1 MMILLPL
8 SLIGI
13 GALIY
18 FLFNA
23 ASHALPLAIAA
34 AAALACAHV
43 GASIPVALLVGVIG
57 FMLVTGLV
65 RFIALTAPL
74 PARIV
79 VAAALAI
86 PAAIAGYQLGGG
98 LAGLSGLSAWFPA
111 AIAATLTG
119 LAAATRIA
127 RPVP

>member
-13 GALIY
+13 GAFIY

-23 ASHALPLAIAA
+23 ASHALPLAIAG

-43 GASIPVALLVGVIG
+43 GASIPGALLVGVIG
-57 FMLVTGLV
+57 FMLLTGVV
-65 RFIALTAPL
+65 RFIGLTAPF

-79 VAAALAI
+79 AAAALAI

-111 AIAATLTG
+111 AIAGTLTG
-119 LAAATRIA
+119 LAAAKRIA

>member
-1 MMILLPL
+1 MMILLLL

-13 GALIY
+13 GAFIY

-23 ASHALPLAIAA
+23 ASHALPLAFAV
-34 AAALACAHV
+34 AALACAHV
-43 GASIPVALLVGVIG
+43 GASIPVVLLVGVIG

-74 PARIV
+74 TARVV
-79 VAAALAI
+79 VATAMAI

-111 AIAATLTG
+111 AITGALTG
-119 LAAATRIA
+119 LVAATRIA
-127 RPVP
+127 RPVS